1 MGILFPGLSL
11 IDVAK
16 ERTKIDPRGRQVL
29 VHNTERLYSSSITR
43 FACVY
48 RALHILGH
56 YHTNNPSCNLHAS
69 RAASSWLPLSPVSP
83 SLSHWFKMPC
93 AFMHS
98 CPTLMDLTHPISAVY
113 TSYKRE
119 VKLLPVVC
127 HSSDSVTVFR
137 CILCS
142 SLEFRLGLTRPL
154 ACVLYHCEARIQ
166 DDYMKAAVLISR
178 SQPISLPI
186 PALYSIPSPGH
197 CLPKHLPSPAS
208 NACGFTSI
216 LLLLMLAT
224 LHTLQ

>member
-1 MGILFPGLSL
+1 MTREDDRYWYTTRNGCTHRQSRDSL
-11 IDVAK
+11 VCI
-16 ERTKIDPRGRQVL
+16 VL
-29 VHNTERLYSSSITR
+29 YIFLVITTQTIHHAICMHPVR
-43 FACVY
+43 
-48 RALHILGH
+48 HPLGCRSH
-56 YHTNNPSCNLHAS
+56 
-69 RAASSWLPLSPVSP
+69 P